1 MKNIKDT
8 VTELNAYNVEVV
20 EKRTEKI
27 KDSMIDSETDSK
39 TNISEAPKK
48 SNGELKFIKP
58 KAVSN
63 ACTAK
68 SPAGVC
74 TVVNSKKNGKRVTFA
89 RDIMDCLGN
98 PETVEVCFTED
109 GIAVGKKLPE
119 NGVEFNVKKIGNKG
133 GIYSSQ
139 IVQEITE
146 VFDLDFEN
154 RVSITFTEAEEYT
167 DDDCD
172 AIINIIMK
180 NPKENSPSTES
191 SI

>member
-1 MKNIKDT
+1 MENIKDT

-20 EKRTEKI
+20 EKRAEKLKEPI
-27 KDSMIDSETDSK
+27 INSK
-39 TNISEAPKK
+39 TNISETPKK

-58 KAVSN
+58 KAESN
-63 ACTAK
+63 ITTAK

-74 TVVNSKKNGKRVTFA
+74 TVVNSKRNGRRVTFA

-109 GIAVGKKLPE
+109 GLAVAKELPE
-119 NGVEFNVKKIGNKG
+119 NGVEFNVKKIGNKE

-146 VFDLDFEN
+146 LFDLDFEN

-167 DDDCD
+167 DDSCNT
-172 AIINIIMK
+172 IIIIIMK
-180 NPKENSPSTES
+180 NPKENSPSPES